1 MKQINFVSEKLI
13 SVQCKIITKLSF
25 RKASL
30 WVHRFGRLA
39 LCLYSW
45 GPLPWSCFVVN
56 SNRTESWRMWVDLLP
71 FWIARALV
79 FLWQVSTMASQE
91 FLPSS
96 FRLILQQTDPTKSCF
111 LVSSYVVF
119 ADLSPC
125 YRRLIPRIC
134 KMKASHCTCIFT

>member
-13 SVQCKIITKLSF
+13 SVHCKITTKLTF

-45 GPLPWSCFVVN
+45 GALPWSCFVVN
-56 SNRTESWRMWVDLLP
+56 SNRSESWRMWVDLLP

-79 FLWQVSTMASQE
+79 FLWQVSTMASHE

-96 FRLILQQTDPTKSCF
+96 FRLILQQSYPTKSF
-111 LVSSYVVF
+111 SSLAVTSCSPI
-119 ADLSPC
+119 LSPC

-134 KMKASHCTCIFT
+134 KMKASHCTCTFT